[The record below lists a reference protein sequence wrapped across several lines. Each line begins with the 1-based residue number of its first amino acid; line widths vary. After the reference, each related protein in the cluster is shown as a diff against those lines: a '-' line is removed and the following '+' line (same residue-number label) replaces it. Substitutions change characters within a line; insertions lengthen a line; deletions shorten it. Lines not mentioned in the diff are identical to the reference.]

1 LKEGF
6 FNSISHPNTPPPPSQ
21 LSLLQPLSFF
31 FRAFI
36 LNCHLSTGSE
46 KGTHSPKL
54 SSPPPGSPPSQT
66 TTFQI

>member
-1 LKEGF
+1 
-6 FNSISHPNTPPPPSQ
+6 
-21 LSLLQPLSFF
+21 LQPLSFF